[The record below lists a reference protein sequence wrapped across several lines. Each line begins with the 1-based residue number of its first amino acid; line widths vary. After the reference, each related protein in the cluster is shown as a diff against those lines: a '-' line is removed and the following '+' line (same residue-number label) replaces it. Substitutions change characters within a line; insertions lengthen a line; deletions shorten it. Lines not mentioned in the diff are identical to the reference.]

1 MNYKKILL
9 SGGATMAAIS
19 LPLTVVA
26 CTKLTKKQREVKAK
40 YNELVKIYQKM
51 GGVVPEKLKYTDEQ
65 IAKMNDKQ
73 CDIAIAT
80 LAAAIK
86 LVENLSAKPD
96 K

>member
-40 YNELVKIYQKM
+40 YNELVKIYEKK
-51 GGVVPEKLKYTDEQ
+51 GGVVPEKEKYTDEQ
-65 IAKMNDKQ
+65 IAKMNDTE
-73 CDIAIAT
+73 CDIAIAA
-80 LAAAIK
+80 LAVLIEAAKI
-86 LVENLSAKPD
+86 LPNKPG